1 MSITISGANTT
12 SGVTI
17 EAPTGETQFPE
28 YFVDLI
34 NINGLT
40 ETPGLISIAFS
51 TEVSGFNLTSFGQ
64 AKSDPNGFDGTIWR
78 LRNGENNPIE
88 ATLTAFGT
96 NISNTYT
103 LAPNTDTFVFSSVS
117 GTPATHILSV
127 DGRNIPKAASP
138 NLFSDKDDDPID
150 GNAYEIIGGSGNDS
164 LVGANLDD
172 TLQGLDGN
180 DTLRGRQGRDLLLG
194 GDDRDRLFGH
204 GGRDSLEGEAG
215 NDRLFGGGGRD
226 ELNGGEGRDRLT
238 GGAGADKFIF
248 TNEGRDRVTDFSR
261 SEGDIFQFDSGS
273 YPNAPSSVTNPV
285 VGFVSSTDPNV
296 NIYVDTL
303 ANIENASGSVNFAY
317 ATDTNQLLYDEDG
330 NWSSDSVV
338 IADTNNFGTPTA
350 ANFDFI

>member
-1 MSITISGANTT
+1 
-12 SGVTI
+12 
-17 EAPTGETQFPE
+17 
-28 YFVDLI
+28 
-34 NINGLT
+34 
-40 ETPGLISIAFS
+40 
-51 TEVSGFNLTSFGQ
+51 
-64 AKSDPNGFDGTIWR
+64 
-78 LRNGENNPIE
+78 
-88 ATLTAFGT
+88 
-96 NISNTYT
+96 
-103 LAPNTDTFVFSSVS
+103 
-117 GTPATHILSV
+117 
-127 DGRNIPKAASP
+127 
-138 NLFSDKDDDPID
+138 
-150 GNAYEIIGGSGNDS
+150 GNDS